1 MHDITIDRASVCPF
15 VFSLSTLNRLLS
27 LSQLIALIVE
37 TLNIGISTTL
47 SAATARLLL
56 QKAPSALNRHLLA
69 TLGLIWT
76 LCIAHWIIDIVRAS
90 QGFIDAPEGAIAY
103 YELVSNPLE
112 AAKDGV
118 YITVTL
124 VADHFMIYRLF
135 VVWNRNWVIIVLPTL
150 LWLGGAVSGYTVTH
164 LLLLAGEGNLFV
176 STLAPWALSFFSMS
190 LALNVLCTIL
200 IAGRILWTHMR
211 VRTMRSGKNYA
222 ATALTVF
229 LESAALYSLSLTVLL
244 VLYDLGLNTQ
254 YIILDWTTSLI
265 GIAFSLI
272 IYRLATN
279 SSNSTSTSGV
289 GSRPG
294 GPNNSSYPLTS
305 VNVSRIVEVTQDSD
319 KVYDPEQSMDNKPVH
334 GESWVAM

>member
-1 MHDITIDRASVCPF
+1 MHDITIDRASVHPQYRCVPPSF
-15 VFSLSTLNRLLS
+15 RRLSIPGYS
-27 LSQLIALIVE
+27 
-37 TLNIGISTTL
+37 IGISTTL
-47 SAATARLLL
+47 SAATAQLLL

-135 VVWNRNWVIIVLPTL
+135 VVWNRNWAIIVLPTL

-211 VRTMRSGKNYA
+211 VRTMRSGKSYA

-265 GIAFSLI
+265 VWNCFSLI
-272 IYRLATN
+272 IYRLATT

-289 GSRPG
+289 SSRPA
-294 GPNNSSYPLTS
+294 GPNSSYPLTS

-319 KVYDPEQSMDNKPVH
+319 KVYDPERSMDNKPAH